1 MQSLKAHFAGC
12 SIVLDEPAK
21 LAVGQAV
28 RVIVEP
34 QPAMSEVD
42 SPAMSHVVS
51 PAANLADL
59 ARRTDEALKPTREAY
74 AASGM
79 TDDELAEFLEVE
91 THAMRG
97 IPYSRE

>member
-1 MQSLKAHFAGC
+1 MASLKAHFGGH
-12 SIVLDEPAK
+12 SIVLDEPAT
-21 LAVGQAV
+21 LAVGPTV

-34 QPAMSEVD
+34 QSSIGRAELSAADFSEL
-42 SPAMSHVVS
+42 S
-51 PAANLADL
+51 
-59 ARRTDEALKPTREAY
+59 RRTDEALEPVREAF

-97 IPYSRE
+97 ISYQRD

>member
-1 MQSLKAHFAGC
+1 MPPLKAHFDGH
-12 SIVLDEPAK
+12 SIVLDEPAV

-34 QPAMSEVD
+34 KALAELSEAD
-42 SPAMSHVVS
+42 
-51 PAANLADL
+51 LAEL
-59 ARRTDEALKPTREAY
+59 ARRTDEALKPTREAF

-79 TDDELAEFLEVE
+79 TDHELAEFLEVE

-97 IPYSRE
+97 VPYAPELPRRE

>member
-1 MQSLKAHFAGC
+1 MPSLKAHFDGH
-12 SIVLDEPAK
+12 SIVLDEPAA
-21 LAVGQAV
+21 LVAGQMV

-34 QPAMSEVD
+34 QGAMAKNEHS
-42 SPAMSHVVS
+42 
-51 PAANLADL
+51 AAELAEL
-59 ARRTDEALKPTREAY
+59 ARRTDEALKPTREAF

-97 IPYSRE
+97 VPYNMESSPGIG

>member
-1 MQSLKAHFAGC
+1 MPPLKAHFDGH
-12 SIVLDEPAK
+12 SIVLDEPAV

-34 QPAMSEVD
+34 KALAELSGAELSEAD
-42 SPAMSHVVS
+42 
-51 PAANLADL
+51 LAEL
-59 ARRTDEALKPTREAY
+59 ARRTDEALKPTREAF

-79 TDDELAEFLEVE
+79 TDHELAEFLEVE

-97 IPYSRE
+97 VPYAPELPRRE

>member
-1 MQSLKAHFAGC
+1 MDSMSWLKAHFDGH
-12 SIVLDEPAK
+12 SIVLDEPAT

-34 QPAMSEVD
+34 QPAMNRAELS
-42 SPAMSHVVS
+42 
-51 PAANLADL
+51 AADLAEL
-59 ARRTDEALKPTREAY
+59 ARRTDEALKPVREAFV
-74 AASGM
+74 ASGM

-97 IPYSRE
+97 IPYKRE